1 MDSAE
6 EIVGF
11 EEPSSEVDRLAFG
24 ALGAAIEVHRE
35 LGPGHADSAYE
46 RAMCIELRRRG
57 IPFVLQSRYSLLYK
71 GQEVSEG
78 RLDLLVGG
86 LLVIEIKAVESL
98 LPLHT
103 AQVIA
108 YLKATNKQL
117 ALLINFNVRRLKDG
131 VRRMAKTR

>member
-1 MDSAE
+1 MDNAD

-11 EEPSSEVDRLAFG
+11 EEPSSEVDRLAFA
-24 ALGAAIEVHRE
+24 ALGAAIEVHSE
-35 LGPGHADSAYE
+35 LGPGHAESAYE

-71 GQEVSEG
+71 GQEVGEG

-131 VRRMAKTR
+131 VRRIAKTR

>member
-86 LLVIEIKAVESL
+86 LLLIEIKAVESL

>member
-86 LLVIEIKAVESL
+86 LIEIKAVESL

>member
-103 AQVIA
+103 AQFIS
-108 YLKATNKQL
+108 YLKATNMQL

>member
-1 MDSAE
+1 M
-6 EIVGF
+6 
-11 EEPSSEVDRLAFG
+11 
-24 ALGAAIEVHRE
+24 
-35 LGPGHADSAYE
+35 
-46 RAMCIELRRRG
+46 
-57 IPFVLQSRYSLLYK
+57 
-71 GQEVSEG
+71 SEG